1 MEAPKLIVSR
11 GNGKAIV
18 NTFMLLLSLKE
29 YGYITDEQFNEI
41 IKGTLEDFTN
51 DR

>member
-1 MEAPKLIVSR
+1 MEIPKLIVSR

-29 YGYITDEQFNEI
+29 YGYITEEQFNKI
-41 IKGTLEDFTN
+41 INGTLEDLL
-51 DR
+51 